1 MDSDRST
8 HGGETLHRRGDD
20 TGDLLDRPFALIVFW
35 GDGDFAFLHNKIPFI
50 E

>member
-8 HGGETLHRRGDD
+8 HGGETPYRRGDD
-20 TGDLLDRPFALIVFW
+20 TGDLIDRPFALIVFR
-35 GDGDFAFLHNKIPFI
+35 GDGDFAFFHNKSPFV